1 MPPRRHLPVLSPAP
15 AAPPSEAAAEP
26 PPPWHWIPLGSV
38 VSLLALIPL
47 GPVVQ
52 RGMRAALEIAY
63 PAGVTAAQLATLR
76 RGAPGR
82 GVAAE
87 LLAVTVPVGAV
98 LLCVALGGYV
108 VGRRGERTNH
118 RHGILSGACT
128 ALLCGALSGSVV
140 ATLALVPLAMLVGG
154 VSARVGVNRRE
165 RSAHHEP

>member
-1 MPPRRHLPVLSPAP
+1 MPPRRHLPVLSSAP
-15 AAPPSEAAAEP
+15 AAPPPESVTE

-47 GPVVQ
+47 GPAVQ

-63 PAGVTAAQLATLR
+63 PAGATAAQLATLR
-76 RGAPGR
+76 RVAPGR
-82 GVAAE
+82 GLASEV
-87 LLAVTVPVGAV
+87 LAVSVPVGAV
-98 LLCVALGGYV
+98 LLCVALGGYI

-118 RHGILSGACT
+118 RHGVLSGACT

-165 RSAHHEP
+165 RSTHHEP